1 MDRFL
6 TPDERAAGMTA
17 DTVRRSIGGSAT
29 IRSNSQ
35 DVQMADDPPRS
46 STSRRSES
54 RRQSDIMASENP
66 ILDVQTPSVPIPH
79 TPASLIPAQKL
90 PIWNRD
96 DGGPLKVEMI
106 ARMET
111 MKRGERVVPPCD
123 RCRRLHMDCI
133 KNLTACLGCTK
144 KHAKCAWKDVS
155 VEELE
160 DTAPEAEAR
169 AAKAQQKAGLSS
181 SGWDSILRSG
191 NQDSDSEHPSPVKT
205 ELEAEPER
213 DLERRPESRSR
224 ESPSRI
230 PSPVVAAPAEQRSA
244 STSKPPSRGPG
255 SPQFDLRPPPLEQ
268 QLREAAE
275 DHPSASYARFSSLN
289 RPRTEE
295 PTLEDSDRLAAVA
308 AQVYRTAS
316 QNATRSSDM

>member
-1 MDRFL
+1 M
-6 TPDERAAGMTA
+6 
-17 DTVRRSIGGSAT
+17 RSS
-29 IRSNSQ
+29 SQ
-35 DVQMADDPPRS
+35 DVQMTDDPPRP

-54 RRQSDIMASENP
+54 RRQSDILAPENP
-66 ILDVQTPSVPIPH
+66 ILDVQTPSVPIPN
-79 TPASLIPAQKL
+79 TPASLIPIQKQ

-96 DGGPLKVEMI
+96 DGGPFKVEMI

-191 NQDSDSEHPSPVKT
+191 NQDSDSEQPSPVKT
-205 ELEAEPER
+205 EPEPGPER
-213 DLERRPESRSR
+213 DPEPPTDGRSQH
-224 ESPSRI
+224 SPSRI
-230 PSPVVAAPAEQRSA
+230 QSPTVAPPTEQRSA

-255 SPQFDLRPPPLEQ
+255 SPRFDLRPPPLEQ
-268 QLREAAE
+268 QLRDAAE
-275 DHPSASYARFSSLN
+275 EDFAGASYAKFSSLN

-295 PTLEDSDRLAAVA
+295 PALEDSDRLAAVA

-316 QNATRSSDM
+316 QNATRSGEM